1 MVMLADSNP
10 AFIWNY
16 ESEKS
21 DLCGRTKKILFF
33 DIISSN
39 LQTKSNPDHRVNNMA
54 TFIIQQTWEHE
65 NSAELQQ
72 VGGRAGG
79 SDQ

>member
-1 MVMLADSNP
+1 
-10 AFIWNY
+10 
-16 ESEKS
+16 
-21 DLCGRTKKILFF
+21 
-33 DIISSN
+33 
-39 LQTKSNPDHRVNNMA
+39 MA